1 MTAAKA
7 PFAKMKNGRPLRIMV
22 LGQGGVGK
30 SGERKHEVLCLGK
43 FHNFRQLVKFDAV
56 KMIKFCI

>member
-30 SGERKHEVLCLGK
+30 SGEMRKYINCLYVWENCKIYG
-43 FHNFRQLVKFDAV
+43 NS
-56 KMIKFCI
+56 

>member
-7 PFAKMKNGRPLRIMV
+7 PFAKMTNQIKNSRPLRIMV

-30 SGERKHEVLCLGK
+30 SGD
-43 FHNFRQLVKFDAV
+43 NFYIL
-56 KMIKFCI
+56 